1 MDIGLNIAEGVRV
14 RIGDKIGIQTETMD
28 KNGIDYSIPY
38 KDDKDKNNVSMVM
51 FMEKCG
57 VELNII
63 NDVIVYIKS
72 NNSESN
78 YVMQVSDEMS
88 PVQALLE
95 VRKHLAENFNIGYN
109 DIRIDKFDSNNLN
122 STLSIPISSVLKAKI
137 ELIMGAHKKL
147 YMQSIGLTS

>member
-1 MDIGLNIAEGVRV
+1 
-14 RIGDKIGIQTETMD
+14 
-28 KNGIDYSIPY
+28 
-38 KDDKDKNNVSMVM
+38 
-51 FMEKCG
+51 
-57 VELNII
+57 
-63 NDVIVYIKS
+63 
-72 NNSESN
+72 
-78 YVMQVSDEMS
+78 MQLSDEMS

-95 VRKHLAENFNIGYN
+95 VRKHLAENFNVGYN